1 MSNVKFQYG
10 FLDSDGDYWWGDEDD
25 ELSIDL
31 SSVGYSYIN
40 AFTTD
45 EAEISLL
52 KQEAKRRDVMLVR
65 REIEQKDPVAVS
77 TLIPKPTGPRVTV
90 KESDFAAAFDYV
102 LAEYLQGT
110 DGPDMTEARAFLA
123 LLNIEIV
130 KD

>member
-52 KQEAKRRDVMLVR
+52 KQEAKRRD
-65 REIEQKDPVAVS
+65 
-77 TLIPKPTGPRVTV
+77 IPKPTGPRVTV